1 MMRCS
6 SFSFF
11 LSSFKSDTFH
21 RITHCNNILHDHH
34 HVLEGVIDLGAMLM
48 MVMMMVMMMMVMK
61 MMVIKYALLLLPT
74 NKLYMIMKKII

>member
-48 MVMMMVMMMMVMK
+48 MVMMMMM
-61 MMVIKYALLLLPT
+61 IKYALLSLLRT
-74 NKLYMIMKKII
+74 NKLYMMKINFI